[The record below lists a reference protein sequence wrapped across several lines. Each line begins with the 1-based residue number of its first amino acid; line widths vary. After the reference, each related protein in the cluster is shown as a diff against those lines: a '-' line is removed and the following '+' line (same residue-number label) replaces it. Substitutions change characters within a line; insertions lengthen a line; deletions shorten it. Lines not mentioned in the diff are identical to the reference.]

1 MTTIAEVIRAA
12 IPTADESLCDHI
24 LWGRTAYPFLTLGA
38 KDIYRAAYRWRRAH
52 EHGLSLCDFCDRV
65 AEPHEYICTHCREAL
80 ARARE
85 AA

>member
-24 LWGRTAYPFLTLGA
+24 LWGRTAYPFASLSA
-38 KDIYRAAYRWRRAH
+38 RDIYRAAYRYRRAT
-52 EHGLSLCDFCDRV
+52 EHGRHLCDLCDRLV
-65 AEPHEYICTHCREAL
+65 EAPEYVCTSCRQGLEN
-80 ARARE
+80 ARD